1 MPLTKNRGESS
12 LKKQII
18 LVLAAVAIIAVLF
31 FLGKTTTEK
40 KAVAPEKQPTEQVD
54 AFDIQKFLQQ
64 EKAKLTPTQK
74 ETLSKIEENS
84 STTDT
89 SISQQRIL
97 LNTANFWK
105 DSVQRIELYAF
116 YMNEISKLDYSE
128 KNLTF
133 AAQIFLSLLREEHDT
148 AKLEWETDQA
158 VQLFSKAIELNPADE
173 DLKIDLGSSYVFGKG
188 RNGNPQETMKGIQ
201 ELLSVVRRDSTN
213 MKAQLVL
220 GIGGL
225 VSGQYEKAVS
235 RLLKVVSN
243 EPNNLEAVAFLADA
257 YAAIGDKAAAI
268 KWYTLSKRLANNP
281 SYSKEVDNRIKLL
294 NQ

>member
-1 MPLTKNRGESS
+1 M
-12 LKKQII
+12 I
-18 LVLAAVAIIAVLF
+18 LAAVCLAAVLF
-31 FLGKTTTEK
+31 FLGKTTTDK
-40 KAVAPEKQPTEQVD
+40 KEVVAQKEAAPSVD
-54 AFDIQKFLQQ
+54 AFDIQKFLLL
-64 EKAKLTPTQK
+64 EKAKLTPAQAAA
-74 ETLSKIEENS
+74 LAKIEGNTS
-84 STTDT
+84 NVDT
-89 SISQQRIL
+89 STQNQTSL

-105 DSVQRIELYAF
+105 DSVQRLELYAF
-116 YMNEISKLDYSE
+116 YISQISKLDYSE

-133 AAQIFLSLLREEHDT
+133 AAQIFLSLLREEHDQ

-158 VQLFSKAIELNPADE
+158 VQLFSKAIELNPENE
-173 DLKIDLGSSYVFGKG
+173 DLKIGLGSSYVFGKG

-201 ELLSVVRRDSTN
+201 ELLGVVRRDSTN

-225 VSGQYEKAVS
+225 VSGQNDKAIA
-235 RLLKVVSN
+235 RLLKVVNS

-257 YAAIGDKAAAI
+257 YASTGDKEAAI

-281 SYSKEVDNRIKLL
+281 SYSKEVDNRIKML

>member
-1 MPLTKNRGESS
+1 

-18 LVLAAVAIIAVLF
+18 LVLAAVSIIAVLF
-31 FLGKTTTEK
+31 FLGKTTSDK
-40 KAVAPEKQPTEQVD
+40 KIVAPQKETSPSIVD
-54 AFDIQKFLQQ
+54 GFDIQKFLQS
-64 EKAKLTPTQK
+64 EKIKLSPTQV
-74 ETLSKIEENS
+74 EALAKIEENIS
-84 STTDT
+84 KNDT
-89 SISQQRIL
+89 SIQQQQIL

-105 DSVQRIELYAF
+105 DSIQCKELYAF
-116 YMNEISKLDYSE
+116 YISEISKLDYSE

-133 AAQIFLSLLREEHDT
+133 AAQIFLTLLRDEHDP

-158 VQLFSKAIELNPADE
+158 VQLFSKAIELNPSDE
-173 DLKIDLGSSYVFGKG
+173 DLKIGLGSSYVFGKG

-225 VSGQYEKAVS
+225 VSGQYDKAVT
-235 RLLKVVSN
+235 RLLKVVN
-243 EPNNLEAVAFLADA
+243 TEPNNLEAVAFLADA
-257 YAAIGDKAAAI
+257 YAATGEKEAAI

-281 SYSKEVDNRIKLL
+281 SYSKEVDNRIKMLK
-294 NQ
+294 

>member
-243 EPNNLEAVAFLADA
+243 EPTNLEAVAFLADA

>member
-173 DLKIDLGSSYVFGKG
+173 DLKIGLGSSYVFGKG

-243 EPNNLEAVAFLADA
+243 EPTNLEAVAFLADA